1 MISES
6 SFIFFSL
13 PAVSLCSQFR
23 KARIRPAMR
32 SGSPPIPTPPHS
44 PLMGIP
50 APYPP
55 PLSPQAQP
63 PSGPHIAAMRGRPP
77 SPRCSPYP
85 HSSQRPRQTPSPPP
99 PPVPLCRAL
108 CWGRRGALRPW
119 GRAVTPRLRTPGW
132 DALLCALRAGASAA
146 PIWVLLSPSHFC
158 GGLEGEGGLW
168 GCVGFFWL
176 FFSFFPPLF
185 PVAKLVFFLV
195 AVAAP
200 FRPHFGVFAFC
211 SPGRG
216 CAAGGGMGLWCPLAI
231 TVSHPI
237 AIAPRCPSAVP
248 QHPSTLRP
256 FGGFGP
262 R

>member
-1 MISES
+1 
-6 SFIFFSL
+6 
-13 PAVSLCSQFR
+13 
-23 KARIRPAMR
+23 MR

-168 GCVGFFWL
+168 GCVGFFGCFFL
-176 FFSFFPPLF
+176 FFSPPL
-185 PVAKLVFFLV
+185 PRCKVGVFFGCGGCSVSATLWGFCLLFSRPGLRCRWWDGV
-195 AVAAP
+195 VVPVGHHCVPSHCHRPALSQCRPTASIHAAALWRLWAP
-200 FRPHFGVFAFC
+200 IATEKTPSR
-211 SPGRG
+211 
-216 CAAGGGMGLWCPLAI
+216 GGGNRAKEAGSG
-231 TVSHPI
+231 V
-237 AIAPRCPSAVP
+237 
-248 QHPSTLRP
+248 
-256 FGGFGP
+256 G
-262 R
+262 